1 MSTRRAVID
10 KLTAALIDAA
20 RDPAYRTTMDI
31 MQTQVGLLSGEAYA
45 AALGAESAYFDRI
58 IAGMRKR

>member
-1 MSTRRAVID
+1 MSTPRAVIG
-10 KLTAALIDAA
+10 KLATAFIDVA